1 MRGGIEVAIFHK
13 TLHYHEDTTEKRDIS
28 QEDIEFLK
36 RLQLEMNTQ
45 DTTGTADPRFWVIK
59 GSERVVDNE
68 DPDELVLQVD
78 GSTVTSTMEETVK
91 YLNDNIL
98 PDCNIDR
105 ENCKIET
112 GYAWDFKLTYTEDGE
127 EEYEDLSTQEVN
139 EFLANNGHDDTM
151 IIGISIRPFMYPN
164 TMFLTE
170 KEAREHLERNYY
182 HYSEDAHTYCMVA
195 WRSPEVEKLWKI
207 LRETKWD
214 CKDKELESHEEKYIL
229 HYCIS
234 LMQEL
239 VGCFEEWYRWV
250 HGENAIEE
258 LSEEERFCYNM
269 SYFHIV
275 QELFLFRTYHSGG
288 TSTMAKCRQLGV
300 DSSENVE
307 FKFEEEEEGE

>member
-1 MRGGIEVAIFHK
+1 M
-13 TLHYHEDTTEKRDIS
+13 
-28 QEDIEFLK
+28 
-36 RLQLEMNTQ
+36 
-45 DTTGTADPRFWVIK
+45 
-59 GSERVVDNE
+59 
-68 DPDELVLQVD
+68 
-78 GSTVTSTMEETVK
+78 
-91 YLNDNIL
+91 

-182 HYSEDAHTYCMVA
+182 HYSQDAHTYCMCA

-239 VGCFEEWYRWV
+239 VGYFEEWYRWV

-258 LSEEERFCYNM
+258 LSEEERFCYNI

-288 TSTMAKCRQLGV
+288 TSTMAKCKQLGV

>member
-1 MRGGIEVAIFHK
+1 
-13 TLHYHEDTTEKRDIS
+13 
-28 QEDIEFLK
+28 
-36 RLQLEMNTQ
+36 
-45 DTTGTADPRFWVIK
+45 
-59 GSERVVDNE
+59 
-68 DPDELVLQVD
+68 
-78 GSTVTSTMEETVK
+78 
-91 YLNDNIL
+91 
-98 PDCNIDR
+98 
-105 ENCKIET
+105 
-112 GYAWDFKLTYTEDGE
+112 
-127 EEYEDLSTQEVN
+127 
-139 EFLANNGHDDTM
+139 
-151 IIGISIRPFMYPN
+151 MYPN

-170 KEAREHLERNYY
+170 KEARKHLERNYY

-300 DSSENVE
+300 DSGDNIE
-307 FKFEEEEEGE
+307 FKFSEGEEDDR